1 MDMYEVFAQN
11 PLLAILR
18 NVPKEITLDYAG
30 AIRKGGVKVFEV
42 ALNSPDALEQIAMLR
57 KAYGGECLIG
67 AGTAIT
73 VERCQTALDAGAQFL
88 LTPGTPVDVLAFC
101 RDHNV
106 MLLPGVMTPTDVA
119 VSLQY
124 GFKTMKLFPA
134 GDLPRSYVKDLKGP
148 YDDTNYIAIG
158 GVTPDNIPDVPC
170 RRLPWRGPCQ
180 QPDAQRQGESP
191 RLGRLRRLCRDSGR
205 AGKRIRTAKPNK
217 IAHKNAP
224 RLPIT
229 ETEGCCHFR
238 IVCFLLYA
246 LFFAIRPST
255 APTRALPLRPRSLGR
270 ITRAMAQTPVKLTA
284 MTKAVIRPVHRP

>member
-57 KAYGGECLIG
+57 KAYGDECLIG

-73 VERCQTALDAGAQFL
+73 VERCQAALDAGAQFL

-158 GVTPDNIPDVPC
+158 GVTPDNIPEFRAAGCLGVGLASSLMPKDKVKA
-170 RRLPWRGPCQ
+170 RDW
-180 QPDAQRQGESP
+180 DA
-191 RLGRLRRLCRDSGR
+191 C
-205 AGKRIRTAKPNK
+205 AA
-217 IAHKNAP
+217 
-224 RLPIT
+224 
-229 ETEGCCHFR
+229 
-238 IVCFLLYA
+238 Y
-246 LFFAIRPST
+246 
-255 APTRALPLRPRSLGR
+255 
-270 ITRAMAQTPVKLTA
+270 VKTLA
-284 MTKAVIRPVHRP
+284 ERVKG

>member
-73 VERCQTALDAGAQFL
+73 VERCQAALDAGAQFL

-158 GVTPDNIPDVPC
+158 GVTPDNIPEFRAAGCLGVGLASSLMPKDKVKA
-170 RRLPWRGPCQ
+170 RDW
-180 QPDAQRQGESP
+180 DACAAYVET
-191 RLGRLRRLCRDSGR
+191 LAER
-205 AGKRIRTAKPNK
+205 AKG
-217 IAHKNAP
+217 
-224 RLPIT
+224 
-229 ETEGCCHFR
+229 
-238 IVCFLLYA
+238 
-246 LFFAIRPST
+246 
-255 APTRALPLRPRSLGR
+255 
-270 ITRAMAQTPVKLTA
+270 
-284 MTKAVIRPVHRP
+284 